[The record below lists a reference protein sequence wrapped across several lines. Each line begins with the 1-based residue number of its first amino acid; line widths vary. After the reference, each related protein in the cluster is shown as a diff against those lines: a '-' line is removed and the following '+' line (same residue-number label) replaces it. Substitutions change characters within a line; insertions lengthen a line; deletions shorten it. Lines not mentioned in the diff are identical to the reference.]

1 MVIVICILKIQLF
14 SGARHGPSL
23 MPGGSPEAWPY
34 IKDIF
39 QAIAAK
45 VDNESCCDW
54 VKLFH
59 LHFNK
64 PRKTN
69 WNRHF
74 CDS

>member
-1 MVIVICILKIQLF
+1 MKWAEVDCYSSCYFYTGTGF

-45 VDNESCCDW
+45 VDSEPCCDW
-54 VKLFH
+54 VKYY
-59 LHFNK
+59 
-64 PRKTN
+64 T
-69 WNRHF
+69 
-74 CDS
+74 CISA